1 MRIAQALTP
10 GQRVVIKGSTRQD
23 LPRFFIDMGC
33 KVGAEIGVYKG
44 EYTEKLLQAGLKVY
58 AVDPWKYYDDYA
70 HPQGQKRLDFL
81 YEHTKRVVSK
91 YNCEIIRKT
100 SAEALKD
107 FEDGSLDFV
116 YIDGNHK
123 FKYIAADLV
132 DWSAKVKDGGVVA
145 GHDFVQASSR
155 WSDCQVKYIVLAYVA
170 SFHIKNWYLTD
181 RNPNVPGDVNTQSW
195 FWIKGE

>member
-81 YEHTKRVVSK
+81 
-91 YNCEIIRKT
+91 
-100 SAEALKD
+100 
-107 FEDGSLDFV
+107 
-116 YIDGNHK
+116 
-123 FKYIAADLV
+123 
-132 DWSAKVKDGGVVA
+132 
-145 GHDFVQASSR
+145 
-155 WSDCQVKYIVLAYVA
+155 
-170 SFHIKNWYLTD
+170 
-181 RNPNVPGDVNTQSW
+181 
-195 FWIKGE
+195 